1 MSTYKGSVQSKT
13 LEAVMK
19 KQVNK
24 KTNKSDKENGIHK
37 RHALVLKTLDALERG
52 MYTGGLDIH
61 WCGDS
66 IGWLWKWKKIT
77 KYARCKS
84 RAFF

>member
-1 MSTYKGSVQSKT
+1 
-13 LEAVMK
+13 MK
-19 KQVNK
+19 KQTNK
-24 KTNKSDKENGIHK
+24 KINKSDKENGIHK

-77 KYARCKS
+77 KEEMESLCNRVIAYCKGEY
-84 RAFF
+84 